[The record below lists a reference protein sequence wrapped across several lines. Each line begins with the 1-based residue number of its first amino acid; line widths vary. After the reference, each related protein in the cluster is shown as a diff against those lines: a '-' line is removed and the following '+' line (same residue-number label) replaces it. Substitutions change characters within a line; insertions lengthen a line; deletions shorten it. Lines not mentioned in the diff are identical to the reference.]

1 MRGRM
6 LPFGRP
12 GACTFGSATETRS
25 LPPASGMSPA
35 MCRFTMYLGPTIRL
49 SSLVVEPTHSIID
62 QSFHSQD
69 QEEPLNGDGFG
80 IAWYAPEMSREP
92 ALFRSVT
99 PAWNNSNL
107 LELARV
113 VQSPVILAHVRAA
126 TKHGGQSEA
135 NCHPFRSGPF
145 AFMHNGD
152 VGDFAALRRPLLNS
166 LGDRAF
172 ASIQGNT
179 DSEHLFA
186 LVIDEL
192 ERTTS
197 TGIERLAQVLQAA
210 VGRVTAL
217 GAQFGR
223 GEQSYLNLALS
234 DGETAVAC
242 RYTTEP
248 DYEGES
254 LFVHTGRLYVC
265 RDGECRMIAAPG
277 DRGCVLIS
285 SEPLSQDP
293 GWQPLPRNSM
303 VLVTAAGATSIRA
316 LVV

>member
-1 MRGRM
+1 
-6 LPFGRP
+6 
-12 GACTFGSATETRS
+12 
-25 LPPASGMSPA
+25 
-35 MCRFTMYLGPTIRL
+35 MCRFTLYLGPKIRL
-49 SSLVVEPTHSIID
+49 SSLVVEPKHSIID
-62 QSFHSQD
+62 QSFHSRG

-80 IAWYAPEMSREP
+80 IAWYAPEMSAEP

-113 VQSPVILAHVRAA
+113 VQSPLIFAHVRAA

-135 NCHPFRSGPF
+135 NCHPFRSGRF

-152 VGDFAALRRPLLNS
+152 IGDFPLLRRPLLNT

-192 ERTTS
+192 DKTPGHGIDKLS
-197 TGIERLAQVLQAA
+197 TALQAA
-210 VGRVTAL
+210 VARVVAL
-217 GAQFGR
+217 GERHGAGSP
-223 GEQSYLNLALS
+223 SYLNLALT
-234 DGETAVAC
+234 DGESAVAC
-242 RYTTEP
+242 RYTTEA
-248 DYEGES
+248 DYDGES

-265 RDGECRMIAAPG
+265 RDGECRMLAPAHG
-277 DRGCVLIS
+277 RGCVLIS
-285 SEPLSQDP
+285 SEPLSEDY
-293 GWQPLPRNSM
+293 GWQPLSRNTM
-303 VLVTAAGATSIRA
+303 VRVSSEGTTSVQA
-316 LVV
+316 MPA